1 MKEYLHFASRGEKK
15 KQAPGLIQTMT
26 TPLKHNVF
34 QQS

>member
-1 MKEYLHFASRGEKK
+1 MKEYLHFASQGEK